1 MTEEK
6 RIFYLKVVLTGL
18 LIFCIALILLIVRQ
32 VYFQN
37 KHTKETNLAKSIDRV
52 KAYERIIL
60 NHFPLSPYTKKAVN
74 ALLNEC
80 ETFKENDEKLYCYE
94 TLRTSL
100 IQIKSF
106 YQPYSEVLEMI
117 KPKIADLRAKEKIA
131 WKYNNLTMA
140 DYEKIYNEQMA
151 ILNYDN
157 APSMFWSFM
166 TVFSLLGWIGSVI
179 MVILKGLT
187 KPVNRRI
194 LSYGVLSY
202 LLFFSLWLLGL
213 WMS

>member
-1 MTEEK
+1 MTIKEHFSK
-6 RIFYLKVVLTGL
+6 NKYLLFIL
-18 LIFCIALILLIVRQ
+18 LLMIFCLFSISLRQ
-32 VYFQN
+32 FIHQL
-37 KHTKETNLAKSIDRV
+37 KHYNESEISSGVDRV
-52 KAYERIIL
+52 KAYERVIL

-80 ETFKENDEKLYCYE
+80 ETLKENDEKLYCYE
-94 TLRTSL
+94 TIRTSL

-194 LSYGVLSY
+194 FIYGVLSY

-213 WMS
+213 LFS

>member
-1 MTEEK
+1 MTIK
-6 RIFYLKVVLTGL
+6 GHFSKNKYLLFIL
-18 LIFCIALILLIVRQ
+18 FLMIFCLFSISLRQ
-32 VYFQN
+32 FIYQL
-37 KHTKETNLAKSIDRV
+37 KHYKESEISSGVDRV

-117 KPKIADLRAKEKIA
+117 KPKIADLRAKEKIV